1 MTTYCTYWKSL
12 SFVAIILL
20 GATQDIYASPVYWN
34 VFNIEDETAQGAR
47 IVTYASLNDML
58 NDENRTSVIAP
69 DGGFVPENVV
79 GSGSDGTNYWNVF
92 NIEGETAQGARIVT
106 YASLNDM
113 LNDEN
118 RTSVIAP
125 DGGFVPENVVGSGSD
140 GTNYWNV
147 FNIEDET
154 AQGARIVTYL
164 SLDDMLN
171 DMNRTGVFA
180 PDGGFVPEN
189 VVGSGSDGTT
199 YWNVFNIEG
208 ETAQGARIVTYASL
222 NDMLN
227 DENRTSVIAPD
238 GGFVP
243 ENVIGSGAS
252 VDSQGPGTDPG
263 VVPIASPLALL
274 FAGAFM
280 LPGFSS
286 IRRAARKKESKRDL
300 RCQVAGA
307 GVSTGE
313 SEFLCRMVC
322 QVFLIKTPAPRRT
335 VQ

>member
-20 GATQDIYASPVYWN
+20 AATQDIYASPVYWN
-34 VFNIEDETAQGAR
+34 VFNIEGETAQGAR
-47 IVTYASLNDML
+47 IATYASLNDML
-58 NDENRTSVIAP
+58 NDENRTSV
-69 DGGFVPENVV
+69 V
-79 GSGSDGTNYWNVF
+79 
-92 NIEGETAQGARIVT
+92 
-106 YASLNDM
+106 
-113 LNDEN
+113 
-118 RTSVIAP
+118 AP

-171 DMNRTGVFA
+171 DMNRTGVFV

-243 ENVIGSGAS
+243 ENIIGSGAS
-252 VDSQGPGTDPG
+252 VDAQGPGTDPG

-280 LPGFSS
+280 LRGFSS
-286 IRRAARKKESKRDL
+286 FRRAARKKKSKRDL
-300 RCQVAGA
+300 RFQAAGA
-307 GVSTGE
+307 GISTGE
-313 SEFLCRMVC
+313 SEFL
-322 QVFLIKTPAPRRT
+322 
-335 VQ
+335 